1 LLPLPLFQHIN
12 ALKGITIA
20 HDRPINGGD
29 INRAALLTCKDGRQL
44 FIKYNKGERATD
56 MLRTELLGLT
66 LLGASK
72 VIGVP
77 KTLGHDEA
85 PDGWAYLL
93 MEYVVSGHKSRFFWA
108 DFGRALATMHS
119 STAERFGFGHD
130 NYIGTL
136 PQSNTRHDSWA
147 DFYTE
152 ERLIPQVRMA
162 MGKGAF
168 GPNELKQME
177 NLGKKLNEICPKE
190 APALIHGDLWGGN
203 FLCNEASKPIL
214 IDPSACY
221 AHREMDMAMTRLF
234 GGFEPLFYNHYQEAY
249 PLEPGFE
256 DRMQI
261 YQLYYILVHFNIF
274 GGDYAQQAKQI
285 LKQF

>member
-1 LLPLPLFQHIN
+1 MLPLPLHQHITTQ
-12 ALKGITIA
+12 KGITIV
-20 HDRPINGGD
+20 HDRPITGGD

-44 FIKYNKGERATD
+44 FIKYNKGEHATD

-85 PDGWAYLL
+85 PEDWAYLL

-108 DFGRALATMHS
+108 DFGRSLAAMHG

-152 ERLIPQVRMA
+152 ERLMPQVSMA
-162 MGKGAF
+162 MGKAGF
-168 GPNELKQME
+168 GTNELTQME
-177 NLGKKLNEICPKE
+177 ALCKRLNEICPNE
-190 APALIHGDLWGGN
+190 APALIHGDLWSGN
-203 FLCNEASKPIL
+203 FLCDENSKPVL
-214 IDPSACY
+214 IDPAACY
-221 AHREMDMAMTRLF
+221 AHREMDIAMTRLF
-234 GGFEPLFYNHYQEAY
+234 GGFEPLFYSNYEESY

-256 DRMQI
+256 HRMEL
-261 YQLYYILVHFNIF
+261 YQLYYLLVHFNIF
-274 GGDYAQQAKQI
+274 GGEYLHQVKQI
-285 LKQF
+285 LKRF